1 MNLTPIRP
9 IALALPLLFA
19 CQSSDGGA
27 YPERDAELR
36 SALFDTVAA
45 LEGRWELAGP
55 DGPQYIEFQVSSNG
69 SAVREVMFPGTESEM
84 TNMYTLD
91 GNSLVMTHY
100 CAGGNQP
107 HMRATS
113 LEDGRIAF
121 TAFGVSDLTSPDAL
135 YMGDMTLFIRDE
147 DHIEEHW
154 RAFADGEID
163 HMPAFELTRVR

>member
-1 MNLTPIRP
+1 
-9 IALALPLLFA
+9 
-19 CQSSDGGA
+19 
-27 YPERDAELR
+27 
-36 SALFDTVAA
+36 
-45 LEGRWELAGP
+45 
-55 DGPQYIEFQVSSNG
+55 
-69 SAVREVMFPGTESEM
+69 
-84 TNMYTLD
+84 
-91 GNSLVMTHY
+91 
-100 CAGGNQP
+100 
-107 HMRATS
+107 MRATS